1 VWNDPQR
8 KKTLIPVMFEKG
20 YKADGWLGIIMGT
33 KLYYNMHNQDE
44 IERSLPGLVGEV
56 EAAHGVDAGKLD
68 GLKLG
73 GGGGSGGGGGGGGGG
88 GAAAA
93 APARAEKKRA
103 EESVPQTAD
112 TMAMWLEGR
121 GLARYST
128 AFREQHL
135 HGKALVKFHE
145 EIGFGDPAEGAHH
158 ELLVNVFGM
167 TSYGHRLLFLA
178 ELEELLGPIRWRR
191 R

>member
-1 VWNDPQR
+1 MWNDPQR

-73 GGGGSGGGGGGGGGG
+73 GGAGRTEVSMQDMEDIVTDDPVVRVKIYDAIEARNAAMGREVKSPRQAKRSRGS
-88 GAAAA
+88 
-93 APARAEKKRA
+93 
-103 EESVPQTAD
+103 
-112 TMAMWLEGR
+112 
-121 GLARYST
+121 
-128 AFREQHL
+128 
-135 HGKALVKFHE
+135 
-145 EIGFGDPAEGAHH
+145 
-158 ELLVNVFGM
+158 
-167 TSYGHRLLFLA
+167 
-178 ELEELLGPIRWRR
+178 
-191 R
+191 